1 MPRMKGA
8 ELITEYLIAN
18 GIPYVFGICGH
29 GNVGMLDP
37 LYQARDRIKLISPRH
52 EQVAAHMAD
61 AYFRVRHEP
70 VATLTSCGPGSCNI
84 IMPLACAL
92 SDSSALLAIT
102 ANVPTSQFNRSPFQ
116 EINRHYQ
123 ADFVNI
129 VRPVVKRSFQ
139 PTRVDMLPLALR
151 QAMTAMLAGR
161 PGPVNLDVPFNVF
174 QEEDEV
180 EVPAAA
186 APLNAQRSGASPE
199 EVSQALAMMLAARRP
214 VIFIGHGV
222 TLSEASRELTEF
234 TKTLGIPVI
243 SSPNGMGCI
252 DMADPLS
259 LGFIGRNGA
268 FPANEAGRRADL
280 VIAIGARFDD
290 RSASSW
296 LPGYSWN
303 FPNTKLI
310 HVDID
315 PTELGRNYPPDLPL
329 VADARTFLR
338 QLLAELEQRGADYA
352 TRSATK
358 PWLAE
363 IAEWSA
369 AWDEFVR
376 PNFALHCSPMRPERV
391 VADCQAVIPP
401 DGIICCD
408 VGVSHNWY
416 MQFWKARRPQT
427 MLNSWGFSGMGFG
440 AAGALGAKLASP
452 DRPVV
457 AVTGDGC
464 FTMVPHVLC
473 TAVEYDI
480 PVVWVIWN
488 NFGWVSIR
496 DIQLGMFGGREYGT
510 MFHQGANRK
519 PFNPDFAAWAKAS
532 GVDALT
538 VSKSEDFAGALE
550 HAIRANKP
558 FVLDVHVDAEVRP
571 PSTGAWQLPPTPHKE
586 PVFGSRFI
594 PDAAPV
600 K

>member
-1 MPRMKGA
+1 MKGA
-8 ELITEYLIAN
+8 ELITEYLVAN
-18 GIPYVFGICGH
+18 DIPYVFGICGH

-37 LYQARDRIKLISPRH
+37 LYQARDRIRLISPRH
-52 EQVAAHMAD
+52 EQVAVHMAD
-61 AYFRVRHEP
+61 AYFRVRHQP

-92 SDSSALLAIT
+92 TDSSALLAIT

-139 PTRVDMLPLALR
+139 PSRVDMLPLALR
-151 QAMTAMLAGR
+151 QAMTAMVSGR

-174 QEEDEV
+174 QEDDEV
-180 EVPAAA
+180 EVPAP
-186 APLNAQRSGASPE
+186 APVLNAQRSGASPE
-199 EVSQALAMMLAARRP
+199 EVARALDFILAARRP
-214 VIFIGHGV
+214 VLFVGHGV
-222 TLSEASRELTEF
+222 TLSEAGSELTEF
-234 TKTLGIPVI
+234 AKTLGIPVI
-243 SSPNGMGCI
+243 SSPNGMGCL
-252 DMADPLS
+252 DMTDPLS
-259 LGFIGRNGA
+259 LGFIGRNGS

-303 FPNTKLI
+303 FPSTKLL

-315 PTELGRNYPPDLPL
+315 PAELGRNYPPDLAL

-338 QLLAELEQRGADYA
+338 QLLAEFNTRGVRQTAGAA
-352 TRSATK
+352 THE
-358 PWLAE
+358 WLTE
-363 IAEWSA
+363 IA
-369 AWDEFVR
+369 AWREKWEEFMR
-376 PNFALHCSPMRPERV
+376 PNFSMHCAPMRPERV
-391 VADCQAVIPP
+391 VADCQAVIPS

-408 VGVSHNWY
+408 VGVGHNWY
-416 MQFWKARRPQT
+416 MQFWKARHPQT

-440 AAGALGAKLASP
+440 AAGALGAKLAAP
-452 DRPVV
+452 ERPVV

-496 DIQLGMFGGREYGT
+496 DIQLGMFGGREHGT
-510 MFHQGANRK
+510 MFHQGANKK
-519 PFNPDFAAWAKAS
+519 PYNPDFAAWAKAS

-538 VSKSEDFAGALE
+538 VGKSEDFRGALE
-550 HAIRANKP
+550 HAIASNRP
-558 FVLDVHVDAEVRP
+558 FLLDVHVDAEVRP
-571 PSTGAWQLPPTPHKE
+571 PSTGAWQLPPTPYKE

>member
-1 MPRMKGA
+1 MKGA

-52 EQVAAHMAD
+52 EQVAVHMAD
-61 AYFRVRHEP
+61 AYFRVRHEA

-92 SDSSALLAIT
+92 TDSSALLSIT

-139 PTRVDMLPLALR
+139 PSRVDMLPLALR
-151 QAMTAMLAGR
+151 QAMTTMLSGR
-161 PGPVNLDVPFNVF
+161 VGPVNVDVPFNVF
-174 QEEDEV
+174 QEEDDV
-180 EVPAAA
+180 ELPL
-186 APLNAQRSGASPE
+186 PGLRLNAQRSGVSPE
-199 EVSQALAMMLAARRP
+199 DVSRALSMILAARRP
-214 VIFIGHGV
+214 VLFIGHGV
-222 TLSEASRELTEF
+222 ALSEASRELTAF
-234 TKTLGIPVI
+234 AGTLGIPVI

-252 DMADPLS
+252 DMTEALS

-268 FPANEAGRRADL
+268 FPANEGGRRADL

-303 FPNTKLI
+303 FPTTKLI
-310 HVDID
+310 HVDVD
-315 PTELGRNYPPDLPL
+315 PAELGRNYPPDLAL
-329 VADARTFLR
+329 IADARTFLR
-338 QLLAELEQRGADYA
+338 QLLAELEHRGLDKATKSA
-352 TRSATK
+352 TRE
-358 PWLAE
+358 WLAE
-363 IAEWSA
+363 IAQWRTEWE
-369 AWDEFVR
+369 EFVR
-376 PNFALHCSPMRPERV
+376 PNFTVHTTPMRPERV
-391 VADCQAVIPP
+391 VADCQSVIPP

-416 MQFWKARRPQT
+416 MQFWRARRPQT

-440 AAGALGAKLASP
+440 AAGALGAKLAAP

-480 PVVWVIWN
+480 PIVWVIWN

-496 DIQLGMFGGREYGT
+496 DIQLGMFGGREHGT
-510 MFHQGANRK
+510 MFHQGANKK
-519 PFNPDFAAWAKAS
+519 PYNPDFAAWAKAA

-538 VSKSEDFAGALE
+538 ISKSEDFRGALE

-558 FVLDVHVDAEVRP
+558 FLLDVHVDAEVRP
-571 PSTGAWQLPPTPHKE
+571 PSTGAWQLPPTPYKE

>member
-1 MPRMKGA
+1 MKGA

-180 EVPAAA
+180 EVPASA

-199 EVSQALAMMLAARRP
+199 EVSRAFAMILAARRP

-315 PTELGRNYPPDLPL
+315 PAELGRNYPPDLPL
-329 VADARTFLR
+329 AADARTFLR
-338 QLLAELEQRGADYA
+338 QLLTELERRGADHA

-363 IAEWSA
+363 IAEWRA

-376 PNFALHCSPMRPERV
+376 PNFALHSSPMRPERV
-391 VADCQAVIPP
+391 VADCQSVIPP

-440 AAGALGAKLASP
+440 AAGALGAKLAAP

-473 TAVEYDI
+473 TAVEYNI

-496 DIQLGMFGGREYGT
+496 DIQLGMFGGREHGT
-510 MFHQGANRK
+510 MFHQGANKK
-519 PFNPDFAAWAKAS
+519 PYNPDFTAWAKAS

>member
-52 EQVAAHMAD
+52 EQVAVHMAD
-61 AYFRVRHEP
+61 AYFRVRHEA

-92 SDSSALLAIT
+92 TDSSALLSIT
-102 ANVPTSQFNRSPFQ
+102 ANVPTSQFNRGPFQ

-139 PTRVDMLPLALR
+139 PSRVDMLPLALR
-151 QAMTAMLAGR
+151 QAMTTMLSGR
-161 PGPVNLDVPFNVF
+161 VGPVNVDVPFNVF
-174 QEEDEV
+174 QEEDDV
-180 EVPAAA
+180 ELPL
-186 APLNAQRSGASPE
+186 PGLRLNAQRSGVSPE
-199 EVSQALAMMLAARRP
+199 DVSRALSMILAARRP
-214 VIFIGHGV
+214 VLFIGHGV
-222 TLSEASRELTEF
+222 ALSEASRELTAF
-234 TKTLGIPVI
+234 AGTLGIPVI

-252 DMADPLS
+252 DMTEALS

-268 FPANEAGRRADL
+268 FPANEGGRRADL

-303 FPNTKLI
+303 FPTTKLI
-310 HVDID
+310 HVDVD
-315 PTELGRNYPPDLPL
+315 PAELGRNYPPDLAL
-329 VADARTFLR
+329 IADARTFLR
-338 QLLAELEQRGADYA
+338 QLLAELEHRGLDKATKSA
-352 TRSATK
+352 TRE
-358 PWLAE
+358 WLAE
-363 IAEWSA
+363 IAQWRTEWE
-369 AWDEFVR
+369 EFVR
-376 PNFALHCSPMRPERV
+376 PNFTVHTTPMRPERV
-391 VADCQAVIPP
+391 VADCQSVIPP

-416 MQFWKARRPQT
+416 MQFWRARRPQT

-440 AAGALGAKLASP
+440 AAGALGAKLAAP

-480 PVVWVIWN
+480 PIVWVIWN

-496 DIQLGMFGGREYGT
+496 DIQLGMFGGREHGT
-510 MFHQGANRK
+510 MFHQGANKK
-519 PFNPDFAAWAKAS
+519 PYNPDFAAWAKAA

-538 VSKSEDFAGALE
+538 ISKSEDFRGALE

-558 FVLDVHVDAEVRP
+558 FLLDVHVDAEVRP
-571 PSTGAWQLPPTPHKE
+571 PSTGAWQLPPTPYKE

>member
-1 MPRMKGA
+1 MARTKGA

-37 LYQARDRIKLISPRH
+37 LYRARDRIKLISPRH

-84 IMPLACAL
+84 VMPLACAL
-92 SDSSALLAIT
+92 TDSSALLAIT

-151 QAMTAMLAGR
+151 QAMTAMLSGR
-161 PGPVNLDVPFNVF
+161 PGPVNVDVPFNVF

-180 EVPAAA
+180 DLPPPAP
-186 APLNAQRSGASPE
+186 PLNAQRSGASPE
-199 EVSQALAMMLAARRP
+199 EVFRALDMIIDAERP

-222 TLSEASRELTEF
+222 TLSEASRELNELA
-234 TKTLGIPVI
+234 KTLAIPVI

-252 DMADPLS
+252 DMTDPLS

-280 VIAIGARFDD
+280 VLAIGARFDD

-303 FPNTKLI
+303 FPTTKLI

-315 PTELGRNYPPDLPL
+315 ATELGRNYPPDLPI
-329 VADARTFLR
+329 VADARTLLR
-338 QLLAELEQRGADYA
+338 QLLAELEH
-352 TRSATK
+352 RSGYRDKTARRE
-358 PWLAE
+358 WLE
-363 IAEWSA
+363 QIAQWRA

-376 PNFALHCSPMRPERV
+376 PNFALHATPMRPERV

-416 MQFWKARRPQT
+416 MQFWNARRPQS

-440 AAGALGAKLASP
+440 AAGALGAKLAAP

-488 NFGWVSIR
+488 NFGWVSNR
-496 DIQLGMFGGREYGT
+496 DIQLGMFGGREHGT
-510 MFHQGANRK
+510 MFHQGANKK
-519 PFNPDFAAWAKAS
+519 PYNPDFAAWAKAS

-538 VSKSEDFAGALE
+538 VARSQDFRGALE
-550 HAIRANKP
+550 HAIAANRP
-558 FVLDVHVDAEVRP
+558 FLLDVHVDAEVRP
-571 PSTGAWQLPPTPHKE
+571 PSTGAWQLPPTEHKE
-586 PVFGSRFI
+586 PVFGHRFI